1 VPSALTPISGP
12 ANRSQCLPVS
22 SQRGASPS
30 SLRAIG
36 SRSPRLAATITRV
49 SAPLGARCT
58 RSGGVI
64 LLDLDAVAAPAGTAW
79 HAGCGGGRPQLVAQ
93 EVRSYLLAQRT
104 AEVIPTVA
112 ALRTWPSEVVDL
124 ELQRLDVRLPALDP
138 VVRIPNSPALCT
150 AWSAS
155 SCIRPRCGYSNS
167 QAPLA
172 ARPTPM
178 RYGPL

>member
-1 VPSALTPISGP
+1 
-12 ANRSQCLPVS
+12 
-22 SQRGASPS
+22 
-30 SLRAIG
+30 
-36 SRSPRLAATITRV
+36 LAATITRV

-138 VVRIPNSPALCT
+138 VVRTRTRRYCVPRGRQALAYAHGADT
-150 AWSAS
+150 ATRKRRWRHGLRRCANGTSLS
-155 SCIRPRCGYSNS
+155 LIRG
-167 QAPLA
+167 
-172 ARPTPM
+172 
-178 RYGPL
+178 